1 MPKPMHRSGSFKKV
15 KRHTPEGG
23 TVTHYRR
30 AKNSMPH
37 CAICGLELNGISLSR
52 DGGRSRRTNSRLF
65 GGVLCANCTAD
76 IVKLGSRVEQGN
88 LRLDDIGMKQK
99 KYVLQ
104 LVAH

>member
-15 KRHTPEGG
+15 KRYTQGG
-23 TVTHYRR
+23 RTVTHYRR

-37 CAICGLELNGISLSR
+37 CAICAVELNGISLSR
-52 DGGRSRRTNSRLF
+52 DGGSSRRTNNRLF

-76 IVKLGSRVEQGN
+76 VVKLGSRVEQGDIK
-88 LRLDDIGMKQK
+88 LDDIGMKQK